1 MSVSTIYQ
9 DIQRPVDAHLPTCGH
24 LPFFSEEAEVKM
36 VNASVAI
43 QLLKAC
49 VTRHEVMTM
58 ANYMQK
64 VTPTSKIFKNE
75 SVFSGWYQACLSKII
90 AKGILKISSGNV
102 PHYMKREAWFTSS
115 NQ

>member
-64 VTPTSKIFKNE
+64 VTPTSKIFKND
-75 SVFSGWYQACLSKII
+75 SLLSGWYQYWISRMIEKVII
-90 AKGILKISSGNV
+90 KISSGTI
-102 PHYMKREAWFTSS
+102 PHDVT
-115 NQ
+115 Q